1 MKKKTIIIES
11 VILVTSIILLVLFL
25 GLPQWL
31 DLNKQANQQKNI
43 SQLTELSLATNKF
56 LDKYMFS
63 MTADLSR
70 IKEKMEYTQRL
81 NVPGDSKYQ
90 YLIYGGLKDADL
102 RYVVSYDLY
111 DLLNQ
116 YNKITDSNQQTFVN
130 SVNAYIISAKQRMMH
145 SPDKD
150 KYTDYIGYLDLL
162 LSKLTDENY
171 FRRARYTSTIVNPV
185 FDNNKVSMFGPVAQS
200 FVGSELFKDRRQV
213 GAIILYLAYINQ
225 VDYEGATTETFNDF
239 YNEFTQIFNYT
250 NYYSNSAGNPLQEG
264 KQPNEI
270 KDMFQK
276 DFHKFYLSSILY
288 TDRLNKGIVAIGT
301 NATVENDNRLTDEF
315 LNNLTNSS
323 YQKEVNQVISSLLA
337 QYPGDYEGFA
347 NALREQINTYKMNDI
362 DRQIIDIYESVF
374 NYMQYQ
380 EYLHKSIY
388 KQRDSFV
395 QADFD
400 AQFNDFFYKY
410 ILKYNKVSV
419 LGELAKVLENEKKS
433 SEDRLLSRFTN
444 NNLLNDFREEMKT
457 QDAFLTA
464 FYRSKTYSDILAKNK
479 KEFIDSKTNTFA
491 SQVRTEKLTIENI
504 KKNISSD
511 RIIEDESYKT
521 ELRNKVSQWEAQFDY
536 IRYLVSMDNPRA
548 SRDNISQEILADSTN
563 IQKQNKAVID
573 KLNARI
579 NEAKDSYIRNDYSK
593 YNSLFS
599 YVDYCASQLI
609 STISSERLP
618 EYQEFQDAVLKTT
631 SSYIADNDYPEFENE
646 LVSQIRNQLNDL
658 YKKHTLEYET
668 LPAEYIER
676 LTKLNEKL
684 TNHAEYQ
691 KFARAKRVSN
701 RRILSAQEI
710 EEFKNVSI
718 DPEGLIYFYNFYLYY
733 IKDNIDKNRF
743 YSRFGN
749 TALRSAKK
757 QYVDNKMS
765 ANDES
770 WLDLEQKLNDL
781 LEDSEVKEK
790 QAEFDATV
798 KQALKNYKESKLESY
813 KYQNAFNFNGLL
825 SDLARVEDNIKF
837 YRGPIEFP
845 FYDKDEFYLI
855 YGRFMEEGDKKVAI
869 SLVTYTDIHN
879 FPKANAV
886 VVRNLGKT
894 DVDVAT
900 IQANLEKSLNS
911 LISKY
916 QEEIVKLSQ
925 EVEEFKNI
933 NVIHNNDPDYK
944 ITTQTVKAKQLIRD
958 QFTLS
963 LEQMLQDFVRQ
974 NY

>member
-70 IKEKMEYTQRL
+70 IKEKMEYSQRL

-102 RYVVSYDLY
+102 RYVVSYDLF

-116 YNKITDSNQQTFVN
+116 YNKITDSNKETFVN
-130 SVNAYIISAKQRMMH
+130 SVNAYIISAKERMLH

-162 LSKLTDENY
+162 VSKLSDDNY
-171 FRRARYTSTIVNPV
+171 FRRARYTNTIVNPA
-185 FDNNKVSMFGPVAQS
+185 FDANKVSMFGPVAQS
-200 FVGSELFKDRRQV
+200 FVGSELFKDKRQV

-225 VDYEGATTETFNDF
+225 VSYENASAETFNDF
-239 YNEFTQIFNYT
+239 YTAFTQIFNYT

-276 DFHKFYLSSILY
+276 EFRKFYLDSILY
-288 TDRLNKGIVAIGT
+288 NDRLNKGIVAIGS
-301 NATVENDNRLTDEF
+301 NAAVEADNRLTDEF
-315 LNNLTNSS
+315 LNDLTESS
-323 YQKEVNQVISSLLA
+323 YQKEVNQTIQQLITE
-337 QYPGDYEGFA
+337 YPGDYDGFA
-347 NALREQINTYKMNDI
+347 NALREKINTYKMHDI
-362 DRQIIDIYESVF
+362 DRQLIDIYESVF

-400 AQFNDFFYKY
+400 NQFNDFFHKY
-410 ILKYNKVSV
+410 ILKYNKVTI
-419 LGELAKVLENEKKS
+419 LGDLAKLLENEKKS
-433 SEDRLLSRFTN
+433 SEDKLLSRFTN
-444 NNLLNDFREEMKT
+444 NNLLSDFREEMKT
-457 QDAFLTA
+457 QADFLNS
-464 FYRSKTYSDILAKNK
+464 FYRSKSYSDIIAKSK
-479 KEFIDSKTNTFA
+479 KDFIDTKTNAFA
-491 SQVRTEKLTIENI
+491 SQVRSEKLTIENI
-504 KKNISSD
+504 KKNISND
-511 RIIEDESYKT
+511 RIIEDEAYKQ
-521 ELRNKVSQWEAQFDY
+521 ELRNKVNQWEAEFDY
-536 IRYLVSMDNPRA
+536 IKYFVSLDNPR
-548 SRDNISQEILADSTN
+548 SSSDNIAPEVLADSTN
-563 IQKQNKAVID
+563 IQKQNKALVD

-609 STISSERLP
+609 STISNERLAD
-618 EYQEFQDAVLKTT
+618 YQEFQQAVLNTT
-631 SSYIADNDYPEFENE
+631 SSYIAETEYPEFDNE

-658 YKKHTLEYET
+658 YKKHTLEYAS
-668 LPAEYIER
+668 LPADYIEK
-676 LTKLNEKL
+676 LNSLNEKL

-701 RRILSAQEI
+701 KRILSANEI
-710 EEFKNVSI
+710 EQFKNVSI

-743 YSRFGN
+743 YSRFGSS
-749 TALRSAKK
+749 ALRNAKK
-757 QYVDNKMS
+757 QYVDNKIS
-765 ANDES
+765 ANDSS
-770 WLDLEQKLNDL
+770 WLDLEKELLTL

-790 QAEFDATV
+790 QAQFDATI
-798 KQALKNYKESKLESY
+798 KQALANYKDSKLESY

-825 SDLARVEDNIKF
+825 SDLARVENNIKF

-869 SLVTYTDIHN
+869 SLVSYTDIHN
-879 FPKANAV
+879 FPQANAV

-894 DVDVAT
+894 DVDVAA
-900 IQANLEKSLNS
+900 IQANLQKNLNS
-911 LISKY
+911 LIAKY
-916 QEEIVKLSQ
+916 QDEIVKLSQ
-925 EVEEFKNI
+925 DVEEFKNI

-958 QFTLS
+958 QFTLA
-963 LEQMLQDFVRQ
+963 LEQMLEDFVRS